1 MFFFIFLKWSTFYKY
16 QNVFL
21 IWGWQWYLSNR
32 MGRLKYYLACE
43 TTHCRMAPW
52 GRQNIKNTGVLA
64 AGLCLGK
71 LKWNSP
77 KNLILPQEPALEQ
90 WWQWESG
97 VGSRCGENSTKTGDG
112 TDTQQRLVDR
122 PTQLICISDIFLC
135 QQTNTKDIAGQ
146 SAKQRYTI
154 QLLECTI
161 LAPCDQ
167 NSRSLLLLLY
177 FSNMVNCVSPKTVFL
192 KYL

>member
-1 MFFFIFLKWSTFYKY
+1 MGKKPPGRFLSDWVLGIARQEHF
-16 QNVFL
+16 QNL
-21 IWGWQWYLSNR
+21 DLSNP
-32 MGRLKYYLACE
+32 MCRLKYYLACE
-43 TTHCRMAPW
+43 TTHCRRAPW

-64 AGLCLGK
+64 AGK

-112 TDTQQRLVDR
+112 TDTQR
-122 PTQLICISDIFLC
+122 
-135 QQTNTKDIAGQ
+135 
-146 SAKQRYTI
+146 RYTI

-177 FSNMVNCVSPKTVFL
+177 FSNMVNCVCPKTVFL